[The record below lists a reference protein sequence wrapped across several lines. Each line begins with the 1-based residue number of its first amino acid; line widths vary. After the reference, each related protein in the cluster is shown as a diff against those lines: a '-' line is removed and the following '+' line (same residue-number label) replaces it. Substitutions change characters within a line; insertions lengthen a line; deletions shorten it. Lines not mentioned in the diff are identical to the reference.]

1 MGFFPKN
8 AGSRL
13 FNAGFAISD
22 EDSKLIDIAEE
33 LERDESELND
43 VAAYTDIGC
52 ADVVHLL
59 HSLPRKGNQTE
70 LHAIVKTFE
79 VLGISIQ
86 NLLEEAQRKE
96 KLTTERLVALDQ
108 EIIRLNEELEQRR
121 EETNMLNLG
130 LEELQK
136 LEESLEKM
144 VELETQDQD
153 DDEFATTA
161 TRSSRSSSSRTSESK
176 TSKSKNL
183 ARGNDDASDEQ
194 QDQAE
199 RNDNSRG
206 QIEPEE
212 ETEAKPVAMGDAYQ
226 PKGEDLIETQKI
238 IDLDRTPKTSM
249 AAKLRAK
256 SVRKRRSKKSAEA

>member
-33 LERDESELND
+33 LERDEENSDGVASDFTD
-43 VAAYTDIGC
+43 VGC

-79 VLGISIQ
+79 VLGISLQ
-86 NLLEEAQRKE
+86 GLLEEARRKE
-96 KLTTERLVALDQ
+96 QLTSDRLLALDQ
-108 EIIRLNEELEQRR
+108 EIQRLNEELEQRR

-130 LEELQK
+130 LEELHK

-144 VELETQDQD
+144 VELEAQDQ
-153 DDEFATTA
+153 EFADDYT
-161 TRSSRSSSSRTSESK
+161 SSQSNKKFDSTSNTKSARESNDTQK
-176 TSKSKNL
+176 SKSPSS
-183 ARGNDDASDEQ
+183 AAATSQAAEDASE
-194 QDQAE
+194 AE
-199 RNDNSRG
+199 
-206 QIEPEE
+206 
-212 ETEAKPVAMGDAYQ
+212 PVALGDAYVLQ
-226 PKGEDLIETQKI
+226 GEDLIETQKI
-238 IDLDRTPKTSM
+238 IDLDRKPKTSM
-249 AAKLRAK
+249 SEKIREK
-256 SVRKRRSKKSAEA
+256 TVRKRRTKVGKKSGSKSVEA